1 MKAVRIKRYGNEEV
15 VELAEV
21 ERPRPG
27 ENQLLVKVQGQR

>member
-21 ERPRPG
+21 ERPSR
-27 ENQLLVKVQGQR
+27 EKISCW